1 MNEWMM
7 RSKKGEIQLSPPL
20 DNEKK
25 CCFFCQSCSWLVGW
39 WWISSIWWSLC
50 DNHIIIWQCE
60 KNWQTPHTHLQYR
73 NDNFV
78 VSFFTFFSSKMFVLL
93 WNDSKTQMIKI
104 FEETSIVVKKY
115 ESFFDSITNQSCA
128 VVINVVTHHYSN
140 QESRF
145 FFCQKV
151 IIINYFTT
159 MKFLKNSLIAH
170 LQIMI
175 THTLPHLTYIIII
188 WICRDKSKKAKKK
201 TTKNENS
208 LFDRW
213 TCCCCYCLDW
223 WWWWTSKVY

>member
-1 MNEWMM
+1 
-7 RSKKGEIQLSPPL
+7 
-20 DNEKK
+20 
-25 CCFFCQSCSWLVGW
+25 
-39 WWISSIWWSLC
+39 
-50 DNHIIIWQCE
+50 
-60 KNWQTPHTHLQYR
+60 
-73 NDNFV
+73 
-78 VSFFTFFSSKMFVLL
+78 MFVLL

-188 WICRDKSKKAKKK
+188 WICRDKSKKVNKRKKNNK
-201 TTKNENS
+201 ISSNEEKKFNENS

-223 WWWWTSKVY
+223 WWTSKVY